1 MKTFLIGIKEYAD
14 LYGEITYSNLE
25 NGEKIQKIPF
35 EVQEF

>member
-1 MKTFLIGIKEYAD
+1 MKTFLTGIKEYAD

-25 NGEKIQKIPF
+25 DGEKIQKTPF